1 MRFRFVPPH
10 IHTPR
15 SVQSCDIFRIRRG
28 TVLFRCTFIHGEVS
42 KPDQVSNLG
51 GGFGVHFRVAHRP
64 HAGSQRHAG
73 STRVPASQPASQ
85 RRRWPASQ
93 SAPSVVT
100 NGAATVPRRC
110 RTTVPHGAAR
120 RCRTVPHGAA
130 RRCRTV
136 PRRTEKHHSYTL
148 KRSIL
153 LTVPHG
159 AATFVKRKSIF
170 LFSFFIAAPCGTVS
184 KIERFKV
191 YEWCFS
197 VRRGTVAAPCGTVR
211 HRAASWHRH
220 HHHAQTSEFRPF

>member
-64 HAGSQRHAG
+64 HAGSRRHAG
-73 STRVPASQPASQ
+73 SARVPASQPASAVGGQPASQ
-85 RRRWPASQ
+85 RRRWLPTVPQ
-93 SAPSVVT
+93 RCRD
-100 NGAATVPRRC
+100 GAARRC
-110 RTTVPHGAAR
+110 RTVPHGAAR
-120 RCRTVPHGAA
+120 RCRTVPHDGAA
-130 RRCRTV
+130 RCRTV

-159 AATFVKRKSIF
+159 AATFLKRKSIF
-170 LFSFFIAAPCGTVS
+170 LFSFS
-184 KIERFKV
+184 
-191 YEWCFS
+191 S
-197 VRRGTVAAPCGTVR
+197 R
-211 HRAASWHRH
+211 HRAA
-220 HHHAQTSEFRPF
+220 P

>member
-64 HAGSQRHAG
+64 HAGSRRHAG

-130 RRCRTV
+130 RCRT
-136 PRRTEKHHSYTL
+136 
-148 KRSIL
+148 
-153 LTVPHG
+153 TVPHG
-159 AATFVKRKSIF
+159 AATHRKTPFIHFEAFDFAHGAARCRDKKRKKEYT
-170 LFSFFIAAPCGTVS
+170 FSFY
-184 KIERFKV
+184 K
-191 YEWCFS
+191 
-197 VRRGTVAAPCGTVR
+197 RRGTVR
-211 HRAASWHRH
+211 HRERNRTL
-220 HHHAQTSEFRPF
+220 QGV

>member
-64 HAGSQRHAG
+64 HAGSRRHAG

-110 RTTVPHGAAR
+110 RTTVPHGAATHR
-120 RCRTVPHGAA
+120 KTPFIHFEAFDFAHGAA
-130 RRCRTV
+130 RCRDV
-136 PRRTEKHHSYTL
+136 CKKKKYIP
-148 KRSIL
+148 
-153 LTVPHG
+153 
-159 AATFVKRKSIF
+159 
-170 LFSFFIAAPCGTVS
+170 FFFFY
-184 KIERFKV
+184 R
-191 YEWCFS
+191 
-197 VRRGTVAAPCGTVR
+197 GTVR
-211 HRAASWHRH
+211 HREQNRAL
-220 HHHAQTSEFRPF
+220 QGV